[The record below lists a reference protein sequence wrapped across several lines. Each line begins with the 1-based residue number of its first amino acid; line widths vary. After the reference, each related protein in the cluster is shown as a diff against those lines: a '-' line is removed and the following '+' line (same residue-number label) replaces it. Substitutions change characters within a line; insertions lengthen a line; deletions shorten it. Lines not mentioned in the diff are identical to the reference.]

1 MTSKDIYSE
10 LNAFMGRMRD
20 GETREMVENL
30 QTAIEY
36 QAEKLRIYEEK
47 YKEATGK
54 ERPELN
60 DSDRKRLAGKAR
72 TLNTHLL
79 QLTETTWSPDTLMDW
94 YHKLIAE
101 KYDSTGPGQK
111 KRGRRV
117 LDDETIALVVKIGKD
132 NPNWGYLRIANY
144 IKYLGHKISF
154 MTIKRI
160 LTDHS
165 IYPHE
170 DGRKNSD
177 WSKFFDAHKDVLA
190 ACDFA
195 TYELLTPNGLVRESI
210 LFFEN
215 ITTREVWLGGIAC
228 DPDANWSAQVAR
240 NQTDAF
246 DGKLNGMKYIIHDR
260 DPLFLGKFT
269 DILKSA
275 GCKTKLIP
283 PRMPEYNG
291 YIESFIKTI
300 KTECLNRLILT
311 SEPQLRYVVKEFLEY
326 YNHERPHSGL
336 DGKMII
342 PLPQDDDGEV
352 TEFSRLG
359 GLLKSYRRVK
369 RAA

>member
-1 MTSKDIYSE
+1 MPLWAGCATVK
-10 LNAFMGRMRD
+10 
-20 GETREMVENL
+20 TREMVENL
-30 QTAIEY
+30 QATIEY
-36 QAEKLRIYEEK
+36 QAEKIRIYEEK
-47 YKEATGK
+47 YKEVTGR

-60 DSDRKRLAGKAR
+60 DSDRKRLASKAR

-79 QLTETTWSPDTLMDW
+79 QLTETTWSPDTLMNW
-94 YHKLIAE
+94 YRKLIAE

-117 LDDETIALVVKIGKD
+117 LDEETIALVVKIGKD

-160 LTDHS
+160 LTDHG
-165 IYPHE
+165 IYPRE
-170 DGRKNSD
+170 DDRKNSD
-177 WSKFFDAHKDVLA
+177 WSKFFDAHTNVLA

-195 TYELLTPNGLVRESI
+195 TYELLTPNGLVREHI
-210 LFFEN
+210 LFFED
-215 ITTREVWLGGIAC
+215 ITTREVWLGGIRHE
-228 DPDANWSAQVAR
+228 PDANWSTQVAR

-246 DGKLNGMKYIIHDR
+246 DGKLNGMKYLIHDR

-291 YIESFIKTI
+291 HIESFIKTI
-300 KTECLNRLILT
+300 KTECLDRLILT
-311 SEPQLRYVVKEFLEY
+311 SEAQLRYVVKEFLEY
-326 YNHERPHSGL
+326 YNHERPHSGIG
-336 DGKMII
+336 GKMIN
-342 PLPQDDDGEV
+342 PWPQDEDGEV